1 MGAWSLQVWA
11 EGLPRVRAT
20 AASGGSLALLAWDTG
35 LREEAAGPVPG
46 LPVQVG
52 TAGLSSSLLVQGQ
65 IQDEVVPSLLS
76 G

>member
-1 MGAWSLQVWA
+1 M
-11 EGLPRVRAT
+11 PF
-20 AASGGSLALLAWDTG
+20 SLALLAWDAG

-46 LPVQVG
+46 PPARVG